1 MCKKEAGVGMAEGE
15 LNLPAVDSR
24 AGLEVEDWVVV
35 VVVVVAVETI
45 LLVVVAAMDTEV
57 AELVGSG
64 AVGSGVVCREEMV
77 EVECSKAVSKP
88 DLVEED
94 LAVWVVLDLEA
105 RGLAEGTVDLEGV
118 ASILREVP
126 GGLGKGARVR
136 EAQED
141 QGLVVVG
148 WAAVDLAVVGLAAV
162 DLVVV
167 FAAGLVVV
175 DLVALGLAA
184 VDLVVVKA
192 VVNSDSGR
200 Y

>member
-94 LAVWVVLDLEA
+94 LAVWVLDLEA